1 MSQQHTP
8 ILRSTLTAHSVAGPK
23 QQNEDRGCAR
33 INSSHRVQ
41 ALAVFDGHGGAG
53 GALAAQTAKETC
65 ERFLVANDRACDAW
79 EGTQWKQQL
88 LQLFATM
95 HSNIRAALVASASAG
110 ERHAVDGQGVV
121 RRADGKPV
129 HGGTTATIVV
139 SSRHADGRRFLV
151 HANVGD
157 SEAFLVAADGKHMLP
172 LTANHKPTNPAEF
185 RRVTAQ
191 RSPLRFVYDKHG
203 DPEIFQAN
211 GEKDER
217 YVRDPW
223 GNGLKPCNVRYEP
236 GAYVSFNDAARGDFV
251 RLAMTRS
258 LGDFYAHPL
267 GVTAE
272 PSINV
277 VELAD
282 DVQDASVCVASDG
295 VWDVWQYEA
304 FAAHVAQLKSSNS
317 VSAERIMAK
326 SMEQAYASFGR
337 NAYDDSTLVVLQL
350 PNRVRAPA
358 HPHQPAAVAPAAAAP
373 VGGFGYVPPVPAAA
387 VAAGGFGGFGGF
399 GHAAV
404 AVAAAGP
411 VGGFGYMGPAR
422 AQVPAAG
429 KHYEF

>member
-65 ERFLVANDRACDAW
+65 ERFLVANDRECDAW
-79 EGTQWKQQL
+79 NGSQWKQQI

-95 HSNIRAALVASASAG
+95 HSNIRAALVASAPAG
-110 ERHAVDGQGVV
+110 ERYAVDGQGVV

-157 SEAFLVAADGKHMLP
+157 SEAYLVAGDGKHMLP

-185 RRVTAQ
+185 RRVTAL
-191 RSPLRFVYDKHG
+191 RSPLRFVYDKQG
-203 DPEIFQAN
+203 VDPEIFQAN

-236 GAYVSFNDAARGDFV
+236 GSYVSFTDAARGDFV

-267 GVTAE
+267 GVSAE

-282 DVQDASVCVASDG
+282 DVQDAAVCVASDG

-304 FAAHVAQLKSSNS
+304 FAAHVAELKAANAL
-317 VSAERIMAK
+317 SAERIMVK
-326 SMEQAYASFGR
+326 SMKQAYDNFGR

-350 PNRVRAPA
+350 PNRVHAPA
-358 HPHQPAAVAPAAAAP
+358 HPQQPAVVAPAAAAP
-373 VGGFGYVPPVPAAA
+373 VGGFGYVPPAAA
-387 VAAGGFGGFGGF
+387 AA
-399 GHAAV
+399 
-404 AVAAAGP
+404 P
-411 VGGFGYMGPAR
+411 VGGFGYMGPGTP
-422 AQVPAAG
+422 QSSTPQAG

>member
-1 MSQQHTP
+1 MA
-8 ILRSTLTAHSVAGPK
+8 I
-23 QQNEDRGCAR
+23 
-33 INSSHRVQ
+33 
-41 ALAVFDGHGGAG
+41 FDGHGGAG

-65 ERFLVANDRACDAW
+65 ERFLVANDRIYDAW
-79 EGTQWKQQL
+79 NGAQWKQQL
-88 LQLFATM
+88 ADLFAAM
-95 HSNIRAALVASASAG
+95 HANIRAALLASAPAG
-110 ERHAVDGQGVV
+110 ERYTTDGQGVV
-121 RRADGKPV
+121 RKADGKPV

-157 SEAFLVAADGKHMLP
+157 SEAYLVAVDGKHMLP
-172 LTANHKPTNPAEF
+172 LTANHKPNNPAEY
-185 RRVTAQ
+185 RRISAQ
-191 RSPLRFVYDKHG
+191 RSPLRFVYDKQG
-203 DPEIFQAN
+203 VDPDIFKAN

-223 GNGLKPCNVRYEP
+223 GNGLKPSNVRYDP
-236 GAYVSFNDAARGDFV
+236 GTYVSFNDPAHGDFV

-258 LGDFYAHPL
+258 LGDFYAHPF

-282 DVQDASVCVASDG
+282 DVQDAAVCVASDG

-304 FAAHVAQLKSSNS
+304 FAAYVAQLKSSNAL
-317 VSAERIMAK
+317 SAERIMAK

-350 PNRVRAPA
+350 PNRVQAPA
-358 HPHQPAAVAPAAAAP
+358 HHHQTAMVAHP
-373 VGGFGYVPPVPAAA
+373 VANGFGYVAPAPTLVP
-387 VAAGGFGGFGGF
+387 AAGGFGGFGY
-399 GHAAV
+399 V
-404 AVAAAGP
+404 PPAAAAAAALP
-411 VGGFGYMGPAR
+411 VGGFGYIGTAR
-422 AQVPAAG
+422 AQPVLSAG